1 MKIPKLYRIL
11 LFSGCLLPTSA
22 LGSDA
27 CLALNPIEVFAALR
41 ATVGVATKRG
51 ESPNKM
57 VFLCN
62 QKSVPG
68 PGDGASLSA
77 AGPELTIIVSDPGGP
92 PVVDPKITQREPLLP
107 ALGDRATIVSGPVT
121 AGPNARMSY
130 RVAVTTGSQTYA
142 LIYVPSVMD
151 EESRDIAVHLAREV
165 LTGNFRG
172 QLDSHPIAEQ
182 LIARDRTAVAQKSDD
197 VQLWNEIGLFSQY
210 LKRYDDA
217 RKAYLKISQLLP
229 KDPGGYLGIATADWG
244 KAFSKRTELA
254 NERGIGAADD
264 IALDTGRKDICD
276 ILRKSTRTVIDEGYD
291 NAKKASELQPDIAFE
306 STVLSVLARQK
317 AWTDCGDPE
326 AAKNDTTEADH
337 FLSLKD
343 ENMRARGMS
352 RKSPRIAVALD
363 PPQPPMPFAAF
374 GVGAAPVQ
382 GPQGVNMTPDVGSG
396 VLVNKVN
403 PVYPPLARQARIQGV
418 VTLKA
423 QIGKDGNIM
432 NLEVISGHPLLA
444 PAAIEAAKQWK
455 YKPFRLN
462 GEPVPVDT
470 QIQINFTLSSGPASP
485 PSGAP
490 PAQTQETSPH

>member
-1 MKIPKLYRIL
+1 MPKLCRIL
-11 LFSGCLLPTSA
+11 LFSGCLLPASA
-22 LGSDA
+22 FGSDA

-41 ATVGVATKRG
+41 STVGVATKRG
-51 ESPNKM
+51 ESPDKM
-57 VFLCN
+57 VSLCN

-68 PGDGASLSA
+68 PRDGASLSA
-77 AGPELTIIVSDPGGP
+77 AGSELTIIVSDPGAP
-92 PVVDPKITQREPLLP
+92 PVVDTKITQREPLLP
-107 ALGDRATIVSGPVT
+107 ALGDRATIVRGPVT
-121 AGPNARMSY
+121 ADPNARMSY
-130 RVAVTTGSQTYA
+130 RVAVTSGSQTYA

-151 EESRDIAVHLAREV
+151 EQSRDIAVQLAREV

-182 LIARDRTAVAQKSDD
+182 LIARDRTAVAQKPDE
-197 VQLWNEIGLFSQY
+197 VELWNEIGLFSQY

-217 RKAYLKISQLLP
+217 REAYLKISQLLP

-254 NERGIGAADD
+254 KERGIGAADD
-264 IALDTGRKDICD
+264 IVLDPGRKDICD
-276 ILRKSTRTVIDEGYD
+276 ILKKNTRTLIDEGYY
-291 NAKKASELQPDIAFE
+291 NAKKAWELQSDVTFE

-337 FLSLKD
+337 FVSVRD
-343 ENMRARGMS
+343 ENMRAQGMN
-352 RKSPRIAVALD
+352 RKNPRIAVALE
-363 PPQPPMPFAAF
+363 PPQPPLPFAAF
-374 GVGAAPVQ
+374 GGGAPVK
-382 GPQGVNMTPDVGSG
+382 GPQGANITPDVGSG
-396 VLVNKVN
+396 VLVNRVN

-423 QIGKDGNIM
+423 YIRKDGNVM

-470 QIQINFTLSSGPASP
+470 QIQINFTLSNDLAGPP
-485 PSGAP
+485 PATP
-490 PAQTQETSPH
+490 PAQTQETPHLGP